1 MPIYEYECES
11 CGYRFE
17 RFQKM
22 SDLPV
27 KVCPECGASV
37 RKLIGAGTGII
48 FKGSGFYATDYG
60 HRSTGRTCCGR
71 TERCE
76 SPPCSDDGHRRR

>member
-17 RFQKM
+17 QFQKM

-27 KVCPECGASV
+27 KVCPECGVPV

-60 HRSTGRTCCGR
+60 RQSAGKTCCGR
-71 TERCE
+71 TERCDR
-76 SPPCSDDGHRRR
+76 PPCSESGCCER